1 MGQIKIKGTAKKEFK
16 ADVMEITISIS
27 TKGETAALAVNKGK
41 KETERVLQLLVDMGI
56 DLPKVTMKK
65 DKVSEPSR
73 YNDEKFYEFEKDIS
87 LKTDA
92 NLGVLD
98 ILSSGIIDKEI
109 NATYTEYFS
118 LSDVEAAQKEVLQEA
133 LLDAKKKAEAIAE
146 TLGQKVVGIECA
158 KCDDYDED
166 DIIEPLPHKMCCLA
180 EGSGGSLASQLSPD
194 TISIDKSIDVSWVIE

>member
-1 MGQIKIKGTAKKEFK
+1 MH
-16 ADVMEITISIS
+16 
-27 TKGETAALAVNKGK
+27 ETK

-133 LLDAKKKAEAIAE
+133 LLDAKKK
-146 TLGQKVVGIECA
+146 GRSDC
-158 KCDDYDED
+158 
-166 DIIEPLPHKMCCLA
+166 
-180 EGSGGSLASQLSPD
+180 
-194 TISIDKSIDVSWVIE
+194 

>member
-1 MGQIKIKGTAKKEFK
+1 MGQIKIKGIAKKEFK

-41 KETERVLQLLVDMGI
+41 KETERVLQLLVDIGI
-56 DLPKVTMKK
+56 DLSKATMKK
-65 DKVSEPSR
+65 ERVSEPSR
-73 YNDEKFYEFEKDIS
+73 YDDDKFYEFEKDIS

-92 NLGVLD
+92 NLNVLD

-118 LSDVEAAQKEVLQEA
+118 LSYVETAQNEVLQEA
-133 LLDAKKKAEAIAE
+133 LLDAKKKAETIAK

-166 DIIEPLPHKMCCLA
+166 DIIEPIPHKMCLY
-180 EGSGGSLASQLSPD
+180 EGGGGSLVAVVRWRRNCRQ
-194 TISIDKSIDVSWVIE
+194 I